1 MFSTSTD
8 ILNLVLA
15 LCIIALTVFLCISLF
30 YLISSIR
37 KTHRVIKMVEDGVSK
52 AEAVINIVNDK
63 IKSGGAYLMILGE
76 VAKRAMDYFVD
87 KQSEKVENK
96 SESKEKTKKRK

>member
-1 MFSTSTD
+1 MFSTSSD

-15 LCIIALTVFLCISLF
+15 ICIIALTVFLCISLY

-37 KTHRVIKMVEDGVSK
+37 KTHRVIKMVEGGVSK

-76 VAKRAMDYFVD
+76 VAKRAMDYF
-87 KQSEKVENK
+87 SEKK
-96 SESKEKTKKRK
+96 SEEKEKAKKRK

>member
-15 LCIIALTVFLCISLF
+15 ICIIALTVFLCISLF

-37 KTHRVIKMVEDGVSK
+37 KTHRVIKMVEGGVYK
-52 AEAVINIVNDK
+52 VEELINIIRDK
-63 IKSGGAYLMILGE
+63 IRGGGAYLMILGE
-76 VAKRAMDYFVD
+76 VAKRAMDYF
-87 KQSEKVENK
+87 SEKK
-96 SESKEKTKKRK
+96 SEGKEKSKKRK

>member
-15 LCIIALTVFLCISLF
+15 ICIVALTVFLCISLF

-37 KTHRVIKMVEDGVSK
+37 KTHRVIKIVEGGVYK

-76 VAKRAMDYFVD
+76 VAKRAMDYF
-87 KQSEKVENK
+87 SEKQAENK
-96 SESKEKTKKRK
+96 SENKEKNKKRK

>member
-1 MFSTSTD
+1 MFSTSAD

-15 LCIIALTVFLCISLF
+15 VCIIALTVFLCISLF

-37 KTHRVIKMVEDGVSK
+37 KTHRVIKMVEGGVSK

-76 VAKRAMDYFVD
+76 VAKRAMDYF
-87 KQSEKVENK
+87 SEKK
-96 SESKEKTKKRK
+96 SEGKEKSKKRK

>member
-1 MFSTSTD
+1 MFSTSAD

-15 LCIIALTVFLCISLF
+15 VCIIALTIFLCISLF

-37 KTHRVIKMVEDGVSK
+37 KTHRVIKMVEGGVSK

-63 IKSGGAYLMILGE
+63 IKSGGAYLMVLGE
-76 VAKRAMDYFVD
+76 VAKRAMDYF
-87 KQSEKVENK
+87 SEKQAEK
-96 SESKEKTKKRK
+96 SETKSKKRK